1 MDPTSVSSR
10 RRHVRALRT
19 APSSPVDGVLDR
31 LAGLGLAART
41 LIECLGL
48 YLDILLGRDR
58 LDLPALTAALR
69 QAGLSILPAV
79 TLVTAALGVIL
90 GRQAAAVLDNF
101 NFPGALLFTITYAVV
116 MEFVPLL
123 VGVLVAGRAGV
134 ALAVRHATLVVTGQ
148 MDGLLVSGVNP
159 LRFVTG
165 PTLLAM
171 LAMSFGFLVWGSL
184 VTVGT
189 AFLWLFLFSD
199 VPPYQLIDAVRN
211 TLGPYDVREAVTKPL
226 VFAVVVALIA
236 TVNGSIAGRDPEAI
250 GEAAT
255 RTMIGA
261 VTSILLIDLL
271 FVLWPEA

>member
-1 MDPTSVSSR
+1 MPLAARDL
-10 RRHVRALRT
+10 RH
-19 APSSPVDGVLDR
+19 APASPFDGVLGR
-31 LAGLGLAART
+31 LAALGLAARA
-41 LIECLGL
+41 LLDCLGL

-58 LDLPALTAALR
+58 LDLPALAAALR

-90 GRQAAAVLDNF
+90 GRQAASVLEDF

-116 MEFVPLL
+116 MELVPLL
-123 VGVLVAGRAGV
+123 VGVMVAGRGGV
-134 ALAVRHATLVVTGQ
+134 ALAVRHATLVVTGE
-148 MDGLLVSGVNP
+148 MDGLLVSGINP
-159 LRFVTG
+159 FRFITG
-165 PTLLAM
+165 PALLAL
-171 LAMSFGFLVWGSL
+171 LAMSFAFLVWGSL

-189 AFLWLFLFSD
+189 AFLWLFFFSE

-211 TLGPYDVREAVTKPL
+211 TLGPFEVREAVAKPL

-236 TVNGSIAGRDPEAI
+236 TVNGTIAGRDPEAI

-271 FVLWPEA
+271 FVLWPD